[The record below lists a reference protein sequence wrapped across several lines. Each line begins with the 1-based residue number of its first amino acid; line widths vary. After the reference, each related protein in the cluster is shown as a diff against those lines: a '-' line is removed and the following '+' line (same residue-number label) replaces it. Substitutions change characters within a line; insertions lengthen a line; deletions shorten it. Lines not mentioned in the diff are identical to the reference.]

1 MMRIHILL
9 HSWRHCFK
17 CQQHIRQSTT
27 DSGSI
32 LDLVFTNCAT
42 FCDVIEAYKTD
53 HKLIYSALDI
63 YSFPDDSLSSN
74 QFSKVFLQKQP
85 RQVSKLNEMFHEKRV
100 ITAYANS
107 KG

>member
-1 MMRIHILL
+1 MQNDFKNDIRSHLRPEVDLNTKLVIMGDFNIPVNDANSHFVAFMETL
-9 HSWRHCFK
+9 FK

-53 HKLIYSALDI
+53 HQLIYSALDI

-74 QFSKVFLQKQP
+74 HF
-85 RQVSKLNEMFHEKRV
+85 
-100 ITAYANS
+100 
-107 KG
+107 